1 MSRTWKNQTLLV
13 SQRSPEAAGRTDDTG
28 TFTPSVLGKSHGGD
42 PRGKD
47 QVGEGMPEATLEL
60 PDTPKLTEAEAERRD
75 SQQKL
80 LSWHVLTAL
89 LLSLLNILCVAHH
102 TNW

>member
-1 MSRTWKNQTLLV
+1 
-13 SQRSPEAAGRTDDTG
+13 
-28 TFTPSVLGKSHGGD
+28 
-42 PRGKD
+42 
-47 QVGEGMPEATLEL
+47 MPEATLEL